1 MSARTAASKKSSTPL
16 RSIGPWGVSAGL
28 HIGIIA
34 IGFLV
39 TWSIIQIDDHLP
51 SPVVTG
57 DVAMMSPIVPLH
69 DVPVEQ
75 VDASPTIPMPQMP
88 AAAVETRSVVGPGP
102 VSPVVPAST
111 TPVFAGASMGV
122 AREVVFVID
131 ASGSMTAWLPFVID
145 EVERTLA
152 AMTADQRFAVVC
164 FSGEAVTVTPTK
176 GLVKATPAA
185 SAAAIQSLRTTAG
198 RQPGGG
204 SDPVPA
210 MKEAFSMKPEL
221 ILLLSEGLAGRGR
234 WAVDRAATMRALD
247 QLNPARD
254 VRVSC
259 IRLTTDSQKDSAVLM
274 EDISAAYGD
283 GDVTTI
289 TLEELDR

>member
-1 MSARTAASKKSSTPL
+1 MSARIAASKKRSTPL
-16 RSIGPWGVSAGL
+16 RSIGPWGLSAGL

-39 TWSIIQIDDHLP
+39 TWSIIQIDEHLP

-57 DVAMMSPIVPLH
+57 DIVMLSPIVPLRAA
-69 DVPVEQ
+69 PKEQ
-75 VDASPTIPMPQMP
+75 ADTALPIPMPTMP
-88 AAAVETRSVVGPGP
+88 AAALETRSVSGPGP
-102 VSPVVPAST
+102 VRPVVPATT
-111 TPVFAGASMGV
+111 TPVFSGASMGV
-122 AREVVFVID
+122 AHEVVFVID

-152 AMTADQRFAVVC
+152 AMTEDQRFAVVC
-164 FSGEAVTVTPTK
+164 FSGDAVTVTPTR

-185 SAAAIQSLRTTAG
+185 AGAAIRSLRSTAG
-198 RQPGGG
+198 RQLGGG

-210 MKEAFSMKPEL
+210 MKEAFSMEPEL
-221 ILLLSEGLAGRGR
+221 ILVLSEGLVGRGR
-234 WAVDRAATMRALD
+234 WAVDREATLRALD
-247 QLNPARD
+247 QLNPGRA

-259 IRLTTDSQKDSAVLM
+259 IHLTTDSQNGSAVLM
-274 EDISAAYGD
+274 EDISAAHGD
-283 GDVTTI
+283 GAVTTI